1 MTMSKKGFFTG
12 LAVGAGLGVLFAP
25 KSGKETREDLKKK
38 ANELIEKAKELD
50 AKEVKENIEKKL
62 AEIKAE
68 IKELDKEKAVALAKK
83 QAKKIADK
91 ASELVEYVKEKGT
104 PYMEKTADAI
114 RSKSVELTKGVLD
127 KLEKKEPA
135 KATAKKS
142 K

>member
-1 MTMSKKGFFTG
+1 MTMSKKGFLTG

-38 ANELIEKAKELD
+38 AKELVDKAKELD
-50 AKEVKENIEKKL
+50 AQEVKENIEKKL

-68 IKELDKEKAVALAKK
+68 IKELDKEKVVAIAKK
-83 QAKKIADK
+83 QAKKVADL
-91 ASELVEYVKEKGT
+91 SQELVEYVKEKGT

-114 RSKSVELTKGVLD
+114 RSKSVELTKGVLN
-127 KLEKKEPA
+127 KLEKKETP
-135 KATAKKS
+135 KKS